1 MKDEELQKQNNGAAA
16 YVQPS
21 HRSSFGS
28 SRNAPQ
34 REAETRHERPR
45 GRLELPDGAKSFAF
59 CS

>member
-1 MKDEELQKQNNGAAA
+1 MKNFKNKTTVLQLMF
-16 YVQPS
+16 S
-21 HRSSFGS
+21 HHRSSFGS